1 MTTQAPAIPRT
12 PLARLRWALADAGTI
27 TGRDLAHWARQPG
40 QVIVGLLFPILLLLM
55 FNYLWGGSM
64 RVPGGGDY
72 SEFLVPGLLGL
83 TVYFGIEATAI
94 SVNADAAKGVT
105 ERFRSMP
112 MARSAVVAGR
122 SVADM
127 LNATLGLAVM
137 VAAGLLV
144 GWQWHEG
151 AGKALLAIALLLL
164 LRFAVIRVGIYLG
177 LIIKSPEGVAAV
189 QILIWPFGLLSN
201 AFVAPSTMPDWLG
214 VVAEWNPLSST
225 VAAIR
230 ELFGNPGWGGDSWI
244 AQHAIEM
251 AIVWPLV
258 ITAIFGALSVRA
270 YQRLGD

>member
-1 MTTQAPAIPRT
+1 
-12 PLARLRWALADAGTI
+12 
-27 TGRDLAHWARQPG
+27 
-40 QVIVGLLFPILLLLM
+40 
-55 FNYLWGGSM
+55 
-64 RVPGGGDY
+64 
-72 SEFLVPGLLGL
+72 
-83 TVYFGIEATAI
+83 
-94 SVNADAAKGVT
+94 
-105 ERFRSMP
+105 MP
-112 MARSAVVAGR
+112 VRSAVVAGR
-122 SVADM
+122 SAADL

-144 GWQWHEG
+144 GWHWHEG
-151 AGKALLAIALLLL
+151 ASKALLAIALLLL
-164 LRFAVIRVGIYLG
+164 LRFAAIWVGVYLG
-177 LIIKSPEGVAAV
+177 LITGSPEGVAAV

-230 ELFGNPGWGGDSWI
+230 ELFGNPGWGGESWI

-251 AIVWPLV
+251 AIVWPLA